1 MITIFW
7 MALCFLVSVLLL
19 SGAIGDTGD
28 TAELRILIGAVLFV
42 VPFYMASFTVKRYM
56 LAKKLQ
62 RHVNGK

>member
-1 MITIFW
+1 VITIFW
-7 MALCFLVSVLLL
+7 IALCFLVSVLLL
-19 SGAIGDTGD
+19 SGAIRDTGE

-42 VPFYMASFTVKRYM
+42 VPFYMALFTLKRYM